1 MSRREGGLAVAVAF
15 ASQFYL
21 LKAIALDER
30 MTQPTL
36 RWQLAVT

>member
-1 MSRREGGLAVAVAF
+1 MSRHEGGLAVAVAF
-15 ASQFYL
+15 ASPAYL

-36 RWQLAVT
+36 RWRLAVT